1 MKHCDMYRKIPNE
14 MEQTGQYTASINDFP
29 THMSI
34 YTMLVWGL
42 LMNERGY
49 IDYEGA
55 MVAKCGLD
63 GEGGSKICHNFVRFA
78 DVWDKEKIGGGN
90 LWVVRIAKYGTLIVE
105 HVDENVFSEKE
116 EALGK
121 VYLVKGLGSKIGETL
136 DSMPKLCYGL
146 RLLPIYNV
154 LAYDGFFRENT
165 DVGTPSAEFVAALNA
180 KVDEALRKQTVIFCG
195 KSAFEGLWDEEP
207 PKPEVPEY
215 SGPMH

>member
-1 MKHCDMYRKIPNE
+1 MF
-14 MEQTGQYTASINDFP
+14 S
-29 THMSI
+29 
-34 YTMLVWGL
+34 
-42 LMNERGY
+42 
-49 IDYEGA
+49 
-55 MVAKCGLD
+55 
-63 GEGGSKICHNFVRFA
+63 
-78 DVWDKEKIGGGN
+78 DV
-90 LWVVRIAKYGTLIVE
+90 LHRRRR
-105 HVDENVFSEKE
+105 
-116 EALGK
+116 LGK

-165 DVGTPSAEFVAALNA
+165 DVGTPSADFVAALNA

-195 KSAFEGLWDEEP
+195 KSASEGKWDEEA